1 METYSFDGIAAELDR
16 LAAEIV
22 ALNTQPFSPVPELSV
37 ISEEVSEDFMAGGP
51 SESTQ
56 FGGLAAERLVGL
68 YSSRDPRSACVS
80 SFSPA
85 RRL

>member
-37 ISEEVSEDFMAGGP
+37 ISEEVSENFLAGPCWNPRGRGP
-51 SESTQ
+51 
-56 FGGLAAERLVGL
+56 G
-68 YSSRDPRSACVS
+68 SACVS